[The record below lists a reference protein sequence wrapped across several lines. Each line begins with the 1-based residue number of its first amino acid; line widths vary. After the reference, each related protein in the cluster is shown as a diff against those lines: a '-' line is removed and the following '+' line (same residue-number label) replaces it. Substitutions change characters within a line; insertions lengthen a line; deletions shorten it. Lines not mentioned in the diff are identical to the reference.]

1 MKDMSLPIAILLGL
15 CVFAVVLGILIMK
28 NYFDKYKL

>member
-15 CVFAVVLGILIMK
+15 CVFVVVLGILIMK
-28 NYFDKYKL
+28 NYFDKKGL

>member
-15 CVFAVVLGILIMK
+15 CVFAVVLGIL
-28 NYFDKYKL
+28 YFYKKKL

>member
-15 CVFAVVLGILIMK
+15 CVFVVVLGIL
-28 NYFDKYKL
+28 YFYKKEL

>member
-15 CVFAVVLGILIMK
+15 CVFVVVLGILIMK
-28 NYFDKYKL
+28 NYFDKFKL